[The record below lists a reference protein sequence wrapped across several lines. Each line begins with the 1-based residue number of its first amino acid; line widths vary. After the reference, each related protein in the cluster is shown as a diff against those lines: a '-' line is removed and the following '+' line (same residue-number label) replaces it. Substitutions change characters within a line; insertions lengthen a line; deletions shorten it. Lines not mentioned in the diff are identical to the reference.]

1 MTDKSHIK
9 AEDFMESVRT
19 YRVVWDRA
27 CADFKIRER
36 KDNAWKAIGTEFSI
50 PAAVA
55 EKHYEYL
62 RSEFGRYLK
71 THTPPSG
78 HGRDSIDLA
87 GSKYENWRWL
97 MPFISHRAA
106 ASSNIK
112 GKKKSISQP
121 TQEATPSERDSPPV
135 SPSPSD
141 VELEDTEQS
150 SAANEA
156 VRPESACSSSSS
168 SSK

>member
-78 HGRDSIDLA
+78 HGRDSIRSEERRV
-87 GSKYENWRWL
+87 GKECRSRW
-97 MPFISHRAA
+97 
-106 ASSNIK
+106 
-112 GKKKSISQP
+112 
-121 TQEATPSERDSPPV
+121 SPYH
-135 SPSPSD
+135 
-141 VELEDTEQS
+141 
-150 SAANEA
+150 
-156 VRPESACSSSSS
+156 
-168 SSK
+168 